1 MPARPYAKTH
11 PQARQQV
18 LDRVAAGEHAA
29 HVCAEPGMPS
39 YGSVYAWARA
49 DPFFAEALADAR
61 RRGDFRRKCAFDEAK
76 AADLLARLA
85 AGEGIVSILRDPAM
99 PSRRQYAYW
108 RATQAPFQETVWRLN
123 QVKAVERARRGRA
136 RWRRFDPAL
145 ADQIV
150 VRVSRGEGFEAMLN
164 AGQGLPCRNVV
175 IRWRK
180 DQPEFDKALGIAL
193 RVARRR
199 RDQARAVCPEHLV
212 DAVCDAMAEGGTLNT
227 VSRLSG
233 MPCAATLYAWMHTRP
248 GFAEAVALARTR
260 RMSSAEVDAAMARMA
275 ARAAALG

>member
-1 MPARPYAKTH
+1 MPARAYVRTH
-11 PQARQQV
+11 PEARQQL
-18 LDRVAAGEHAA
+18 LDRVAAGELTS

-39 YGSVYAWARA
+39 YASVYAWARA

-61 RRGDFRRKCAFDEAK
+61 RRGDFRRWHALDEAK
-76 AADLLARLA
+76 AGALLARLA
-85 AGEGIVSILRDPAM
+85 AGEGIVSILRDPTM

-108 RATQAPFQETVWRLN
+108 RATQAPFQEAVWRLN
-123 QVKAVERARRGRA
+123 QVTVVERARRGRA
-136 RWRRFDPAL
+136 RWRPFDQAL

-150 VRVSRGEGFEAMLN
+150 VRVSRGEGLQAILN

-180 DQPEFDKALGIAL
+180 AQPQFAQALRIAV

-199 RDQARAVCPEHLV
+199 RDQARAVCPDHLV
-212 DAVCDAMAEGGTLNT
+212 EAICDGVAEGGTLNT

-233 MPCAATLYAWMHTRP
+233 MPCAATLYAWMRTRP
-248 GFAEAVALARTR
+248 DFAQAVEQARAR
-260 RMSSAEVDAAMARMA
+260 RMSSADVNAALARMA
-275 ARAAALG
+275 ARAAAMG